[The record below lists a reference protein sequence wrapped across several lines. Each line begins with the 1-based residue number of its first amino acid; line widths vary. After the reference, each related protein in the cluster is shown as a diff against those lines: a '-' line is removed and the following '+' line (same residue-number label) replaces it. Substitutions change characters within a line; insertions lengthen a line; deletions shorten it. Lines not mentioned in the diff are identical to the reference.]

1 MNKNAEAEKPG
12 ASLAS
17 AFFVS
22 FSGKRLT
29 KENKEEKRMTVNE
42 AINTAE
48 LRMSGNSYSSDDK
61 IRWLSSLEVMWNKF
75 LKQLG
80 FEEKEVSI
88 NQEEKDQKLMID
100 VPYDEVYVMWLVMKM
115 HYYNG
120 EIELYNNSAEGFN
133 KMFEEAKR
141 AFIRE
146 NKPRKSIS
154 FSSFREV

>member
-1 MNKNAEAEKPG
+1 
-12 ASLAS
+12 
-17 AFFVS
+17 
-22 FSGKRLT
+22 
-29 KENKEEKRMTVNE
+29 MTVNE

-48 LRMSGNSYSSDDK
+48 LRMPGNSYSADDK
-61 IRWLSSLEVMWNKF
+61 IRWLCTLEVMWARF
-75 LKQLG
+75 LRQLG
-80 FEEKEVSI
+80 FNAEDVSI
-88 NQEEKDQKLMID
+88 SQEDGERKLMIEQ
-100 VPYDEVYVMWLVMKM
+100 PYDEVYVMWLVMKM